1 MEVKRRHVDV
11 VEQLGVVLHALAT
24 AEEDNDLLL
33 EVFPEEAE
41 QEQEPLVRIADDVT
55 LFEVVGRRRFALGVD
70 VNVQRSGTKRHA
82 GEVGDLGRL
91 SRREEH
97 RLPVL
102 CESRWRQSVS
112 LQKETMV
119 GPLERTLRQDVDDLP
134 HLVFEPD
141 FENPVGLVNDQS
153 AQVREDKSLR
163 VLWQANDVRIGFARR
178 DDPADE
184 PASGRAIVPEWR

>member
-1 MEVKRRHVDV
+1 
-11 VEQLGVVLHALAT
+11 
-24 AEEDNDLLL
+24 
-33 EVFPEEAE
+33 
-41 QEQEPLVRIADDVT
+41 
-55 LFEVVGRRRFALGVD
+55 
-70 VNVQRSGTKRHA
+70 
-82 GEVGDLGRL
+82 
-91 SRREEH
+91 
-97 RLPVL
+97 
-102 CESRWRQSVS
+102 
-112 LQKETMV
+112 MV